1 MVLWMLNCL
10 LRRGFQSQRGVS
22 GLGGELENLA
32 RSGTAAWL
40 LAQERAR
47 LEFLAAKE
55 AYCDT
60 SSWRTL
66 GHLLTRLLALNST
79 NAVVQA
85 LLNERAVERLLAEP
99 VADCRKQAAVVLR
112 NSA

>member
-1 MVLWMLNCL
+1 MVLWMLNRL
-10 LRRGFQSQRGVS
+10 FRRGLQSQRGVS
-22 GLGGELENLA
+22 SLGGELEGLA
-32 RSGTAAWL
+32 RSGVAAWL

-55 AYCDT
+55 AYCT
-60 SSWRTL
+60 HSTWRTL
-66 GHLLTRLLALNST
+66 GRVLTRLLALNAT

-85 LLNERAVERLLAEP
+85 LLNEHLAERLLVEAGR
-99 VADCRKQAAVVLR
+99 DCRKPAPSNLR

>member
-22 GLGGELENLA
+22 GLGSELENLA

-55 AYCDT
+55 AYCE
-60 SSWRTL
+60 SGSWRAL
-66 GHLLTRLLALNST
+66 GRLLTRLLALNST

-85 LLNERAVERLLAEP
+85 LLNEHLAERLLAESGR
-99 VADCRKQAAVVLR
+99 DCRKQAPVSLR